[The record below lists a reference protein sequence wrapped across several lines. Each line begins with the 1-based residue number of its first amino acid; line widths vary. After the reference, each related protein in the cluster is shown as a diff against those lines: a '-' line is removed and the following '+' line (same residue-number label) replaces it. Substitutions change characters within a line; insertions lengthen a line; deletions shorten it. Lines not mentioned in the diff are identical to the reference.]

1 MARSIPMLIC
11 GLSALFY
18 MRRFFTVLPLTEMMK
33 IPWDRSSQ
41 LPGILWRYSMKYL
54 FSTERL
60 SGYVWLE
67 VIENVF
73 NQRERSFPWWR
84 AWEKLLKLIMQKL
97 ALYKNYDFPKRSIK
111 RILLP
116 LLFLLIIIGGYFV
129 IKGVLSTRNSSFEN
143 ISTINSLMEEE
154 NYEGALEFIGSLNR
168 SLTKDTV
175 ISLLNDQCEYGAL

>member
-1 MARSIPMLIC
+1 
-11 GLSALFY
+11 
-18 MRRFFTVLPLTEMMK
+18 
-33 IPWDRSSQ
+33 
-41 LPGILWRYSMKYL
+41 
-54 FSTERL
+54 
-60 SGYVWLE
+60 
-67 VIENVF
+67 
-73 NQRERSFPWWR
+73 
-84 AWEKLLKLIMQKL
+84 MQKL